1 MPKYRVT
8 PPTTEGRFRAVFSA
22 ESLNTTDWTDIDSS
36 NFKSLATGASL
47 DSGLTFVSLTA
58 VAASGAVFYLKY
70 RPRDTANDPTG
81 VNDGVLPVISS
92 WFDNPNNLYEGP
104 VNTISFKKTNPT
116 DDVLFI
122 AGFEL

>member
-36 NFKSLATGASL
+36 NFSSLATGALL

-58 VAASGAVFYLKY
+58 VAASGVVFYLKY
-70 RPRDTANDPTG
+70 RPRDTASDPTL
-81 VNDGVLPVISS
+81 VSDGVLPVVSS
-92 WFDNPNNLYEGP
+92 WFDNPTNLYEGP
-104 VNTISFKKTNPT
+104 VNTISFKKTNST
-116 DDVLFI
+116 DDILFI